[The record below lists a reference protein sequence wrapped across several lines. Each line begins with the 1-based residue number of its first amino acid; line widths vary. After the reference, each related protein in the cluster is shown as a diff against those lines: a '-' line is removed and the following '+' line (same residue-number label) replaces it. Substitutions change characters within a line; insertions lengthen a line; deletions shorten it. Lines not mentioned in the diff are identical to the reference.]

1 MKIKINCHSS
11 ICVNGEIYFDPFK
24 LPENS
29 PKAKIIFVTHTH
41 YDHLSLEDINKIADE
56 NTTIVATRDATAL
69 EQVHCKQLIFVSPN
83 EKLTVSGLAV
93 STFPAYNKDKPFHKK
108 EFDWVGYKLTI
119 AGETL
124 IVVGDS
130 DATDELK
137 KQKCDI
143 LMIPI
148 GGTYTMDTVE
158 ASEVTNIIK
167 PKTVIPT
174 HYGEIVGKKSD
185 AKAFKKLVDTS
196 INVQILIK

>member
-11 ICVNGEIYFDPFK
+11 ICVNGEIYFDPFR

-56 NTTIVATRDATAL
+56 NTTIVATRDAKEL
-69 EQVHCKQLIFVSPN
+69 KKVHCKQILYVSPN